1 MPLCGTHNDL
11 CFGRE
16 DGALGAM
23 GAMDAVLDT
32 CRHTS
37 LHAYTVCRTCAHG
50 LNCIASSV
58 SGCLLAA
65 YTVEQF
71 PIIMITDRKLHILH
85 IYDYRSKHTK

>member
-23 GAMDAVLDT
+23 GAMGAMVGT

-37 LHAYTVCRTCAHG
+37 LHAYSVCRTCVYG
-50 LNCIASSV
+50 LNIIASSV
-58 SGCLLAA
+58 FGCLLVA
-65 YTVEQF
+65 
-71 PIIMITDRKLHILH
+71 HIL
-85 IYDYRSKHTK
+85 ICALGVRMGPWVPWVPWVPC